1 MMFIK
6 TQHSSFLCFDYSMDR
21 TKMVHKNF
29 GRHGQI
35 VPNQFGPPGQMI
47 PKIFCLWGSGNMG
60 TKLVG
65 DHLSRGTKFDG
76 DRLSR
81 GTKLVG
87 DYLSRGTEFFGTTCP
102 WGQEVGDQKSG
113 DQMGS
118 GPNESQP

>member
-65 DHLSRGTKFDG
+65 DHLSRRSKF
-76 DRLSR
+76 SE
-81 GTKLVG
+81 TI
-87 DYLSRGTEFFGTTCP
+87 CP
-102 WGQEVGDQKSG
+102 WGPNL
-113 DQMGS
+113 MGTVCP
-118 GPNESQP
+118 G